1 MKLTKLTLALIA
13 ANLLAIPAAHATNG
27 YFAHG
32 YGVKS
37 QGMAGVGI
45 ALPQD
50 GLAAATNPAG
60 TALVGNRLDLGVTY
74 FRPSRGADINGSGI
88 PTFNGSH
95 DGDNTDTY

>member
-1 MKLTKLTLALIA
+1 MKHRLLVLS
-13 ANLLAIPAAHATNG
+13 LLATAPVFATNG
-27 YFAHG
+27 YLQHG

-60 TALVGNRLDLGVTY
+60 TAFVGDRIDVGAVW
-74 FRPSRGADINGSGI
+74 FRPSRGAGISGNGAGLD
-88 PTFNGSH
+88 GRY
-95 DGDNTDTY
+95 DGDDTRNFFIPELG